1 MGISFSCPFSSY
13 NDLENGLQ
21 SVLVKSIG
29 LGGSEGEEEPKGTQT
44 QRSISFKGL
53 DSEIKIMR
61 SLGSG
66 KMVLEGSISFK
77 QKDIIE
83 TKVSINLSPVTKED
97 DGLDRMLSS
106 EIVMGMQKQSPRFDG
121 ARWNLQEDAASPKH
135 IAAIKLQK
143 VYKSF
148 RTRRKLADCAV
159 LVEQSWWKLL
169 DFAELK
175 QSSISFFDLENQE
188 TAVSRWSRAKTKA
201 AKVGKGLSKCEKAQ
215 KLALQHWLEAIDP
228 RHRYGHNLH
237 FYYAKWLE
245 SQSREPFFY
254 WLDIGEGK
262 EVNLTEKC
270 PRSKLQQQC
279 IKYLGPMERKAY
291 EIAIKDGK
299 LYLEQTNELLDTIS
313 DPHSKW
319 IFVLSTSKTMYVG
332 KKKKGTFQHS
342 SFLAGG
348 ATSAAGRL
356 IVDKGIL
363 KAVWPHSGHYKPT
376 PENFQDF
383 LSYLREHDV
392 DLSGVEMNPV
402 DEDEESLQKHKS
414 GRLSSSRLSC
424 TNRAEEDL
432 GQDTYLQKNCA
443 VAEELTEEIS
453 DTAEKETPGFPEEG
467 ISSRR
472 ILMHDS
478 KLQNL
483 EIPKR
488 QNLFDGINGEKDNDN
503 ENGSAEDQNLSDEE
517 EIVPKEKIL
526 QRIHSHK
533 KTSSYQLGKH
543 LSFEWTTGAGPR
555 IGCLRDYPLE
565 LQFHALELVNLSPK
579 SSSRFS
585 SYTPRF
591 PKVSNLGALTPT
603 KIIRHKSTPVW
614 GVQCS
619 PLSKE
624 SEPL

>member
-1 MGISFSCPFSSY
+1 
-13 NDLENGLQ
+13 
-21 SVLVKSIG
+21 
-29 LGGSEGEEEPKGTQT
+29 
-44 QRSISFKGL
+44 
-53 DSEIKIMR
+53 
-61 SLGSG
+61 
-66 KMVLEGSISFK
+66 
-77 QKDIIE
+77 
-83 TKVSINLSPVTKED
+83 
-97 DGLDRMLSS
+97 
-106 EIVMGMQKQSPRFDG
+106 
-121 ARWNLQEDAASPKH
+121 
-135 IAAIKLQK
+135 
-143 VYKSF
+143 
-148 RTRRKLADCAV
+148 
-159 LVEQSWWKLL
+159 
-169 DFAELK
+169 
-175 QSSISFFDLENQE
+175 
-188 TAVSRWSRAKTKA
+188 
-201 AKVGKGLSKCEKAQ
+201 
-215 KLALQHWLEAIDP
+215 
-228 RHRYGHNLH
+228 
-237 FYYAKWLE
+237 
-245 SQSREPFFY
+245 
-254 WLDIGEGK
+254 
-262 EVNLTEKC
+262 
-270 PRSKLQQQC
+270 
-279 IKYLGPMERKAY
+279 MERKAY

-299 LYLEQTNELLDTIS
+299 LYFEQTNELLDTIS

-392 DLSGVEMNPV
+392 DLSGVEMNAV
-402 DEDEESLQKHKS
+402 NEGEESLQKHKS
-414 GRLSSSRLSC
+414 GRLSSIRFSSSYFSC

-432 GQDTYLQKNCA
+432 GPDTYLPKNCA

-453 DTAEKETPGFPEEG
+453 DTAEKETAGFPEEG

-472 ILMHDS
+472 ILMHGS

-503 ENGSAEDQNLSDEE
+503 ENGDAEDQNLSDVE

-579 SSSRFS
+579 SSSLFS

-614 GVQCS
+614 GLQCS

-624 SEPL
+624 SEPS